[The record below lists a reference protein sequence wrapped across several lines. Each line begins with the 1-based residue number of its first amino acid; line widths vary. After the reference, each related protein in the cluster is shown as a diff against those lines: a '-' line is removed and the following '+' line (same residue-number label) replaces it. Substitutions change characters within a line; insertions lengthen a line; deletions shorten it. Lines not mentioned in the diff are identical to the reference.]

1 MTRHGSHTESR
12 MRENC
17 TYGSMRGIRRKTA
30 KHVLRVAEGRAG
42 VPHGASRSTLHPP
55 SSRYNSTRFCSMQRV
70 ANIPRFALHVRNAS
84 RRNRCQTGPQL
95 CTKPR
100 KFSQIPPLLSNRK
113 YPIIRTMANEWI
125 VEFTDEFEL
134 WWLELSEL
142 VQEKCAAVVDLLTR
156 EGPNLGFPY
165 SSSIRGAAHA
175 LRELRIQCGGHP
187 YRILYAFD
195 PQRNALLILG
205 GDKTGNDRWYEEN
218 VPRAERIYE
227 QYFKEIEEEAK

>member
-1 MTRHGSHTESR
+1 MYNHARAIISDFPKPTLTAN
-12 MRENC
+12 RE
-17 TYGSMRGIRRKTA
+17 
-30 KHVLRVAEGRAG
+30 
-42 VPHGASRSTLHPP
+42 
-55 SSRYNSTRFCSMQRV
+55 
-70 ANIPRFALHVRNAS
+70 
-84 RRNRCQTGPQL
+84 
-95 CTKPR
+95 
-100 KFSQIPPLLSNRK
+100 
-113 YPIIRTMANEWI
+113 YPIICAMTNEWI

-165 SSSIRGAAHA
+165 SSSIRGSVHA

-218 VPRAERIYE
+218 VPKAERIYE
-227 QYFKEIEEEAK
+227 QYLKEIEEEAK

>member
-1 MTRHGSHTESR
+1 MCVMT
-12 MRENC
+12 
-17 TYGSMRGIRRKTA
+17 
-30 KHVLRVAEGRAG
+30 
-42 VPHGASRSTLHPP
+42 
-55 SSRYNSTRFCSMQRV
+55 
-70 ANIPRFALHVRNAS
+70 
-84 RRNRCQTGPQL
+84 
-95 CTKPR
+95 
-100 KFSQIPPLLSNRK
+100 
-113 YPIIRTMANEWI
+113 NEWI

-165 SSSIRGAAHA
+165 SSSIRGSVHA

-227 QYFKEIEEEAK
+227 QYLKEIEEESK

>member
-1 MTRHGSHTESR
+1 MT
-12 MRENC
+12 
-17 TYGSMRGIRRKTA
+17 
-30 KHVLRVAEGRAG
+30 
-42 VPHGASRSTLHPP
+42 
-55 SSRYNSTRFCSMQRV
+55 
-70 ANIPRFALHVRNAS
+70 
-84 RRNRCQTGPQL
+84 
-95 CTKPR
+95 
-100 KFSQIPPLLSNRK
+100 
-113 YPIIRTMANEWI
+113 NEWI

-165 SSSIRGAAHA
+165 SSSIRGAVHA

-187 YRILYAFD
+187 YRILYVFD

-218 VPRAERIYE
+218 VPKAERIYE
-227 QYFKEIEEEAK
+227 QYLKEIEEESK